1 MNKQIPSLLNLVREM
16 NQGRITGRFQ
26 CLAGSVMMM
35 LHKWESGRQRE
46 GERLGMNIIIHETN
60 HT

>member
-46 GERLGMNIIIHETN
+46 GERLGMNIIIH
-60 HT
+60 